1 MPVTCTAVFY
11 CPMSENVVTEK
22 EHTGIMVALFLPL
35 VIAQGVASLYR
46 DQFDLNAT
54 ITPANELHI
63 TLMYL
68 GDTGET
74 TYDAGQLS
82 DWLAEWARGQQPI
95 KGKLNGVGKFNSE
108 SPEGVPVYLSYDSPE
123 LPAFRQSLVGFFQ
136 SKGLRFEFNHGFTP
150 HITLAYTPNYK
161 DGWLIDVPQ
170 QEITFNE
177 VVLAYGGNRFVA
189 PLGNQSGFFV
199 TKDAQGNDRWVLIS
213 SSAYVDRDGEIVTE
227 KALQKAVERMD
238 ATGDYG
244 ELRWW
249 HTGVVL
255 GKADYAAVYAHQLIE
270 SGTFVSKAVAESVK
284 AAAGTLGASIGFRH
298 PPTQPTNKE
307 YHDIAI
313 VERSLLPRGKESN
326 LYTRLSVA
334 GGTMK
339 ELSAEKRAGLIA
351 VLGEDEAN
359 AHLAVME
366 RTAKEADEA
375 GLIRKESKGWFQRL
389 KEAFAAIPDPNEED
403 ELDLDDDATDE
414 LEVPA
419 EKKEA
424 KSKKSDDADEDDT
437 PMTRGEFKASM
448 AKFEAK
454 MTGLLGE
461 RQKETDTLATKEE
474 VAQVAAAVTPV
485 VTIQKETVERLG
497 QVEKQVQT
505 LVGETLPRGMAG
517 IFRASVEGSAATD
530 KAAEQAKTLKA
541 QQTRD
546 PLETYLDERLG
557 A

>member
-1 MPVTCTAVFY
+1 MRDSRLFCCLMPNDLSIKCQGLYDSLKKQGYSKQEAARISNGLWRKGECTGKRKSKN
-11 CPMSENVVTEK
+11 MSE
-22 EHTGIMVALFLPL
+22 FL
-35 VIAQGVASLYR
+35 
-46 DQFDLNAT
+46 
-54 ITPANELHI
+54 
-63 TLMYL
+63 
-68 GDTGET
+68 
-74 TYDAGQLS
+74 
-82 DWLAEWARGQQPI
+82 
-95 KGKLNGVGKFNSE
+95 
-108 SPEGVPVYLSYDSPE
+108 
-123 LPAFRQSLVGFFQ
+123 
-136 SKGLRFEFNHGFTP
+136 
-150 HITLAYTPNYK
+150 
-161 DGWLIDVPQ
+161 
-170 QEITFNE
+170 
-177 VVLAYGGNRFVA
+177 
-189 PLGNQSGFFV
+189 V

-375 GLIRKESKGWFQRL
+375 GWVRKEGKGWFQRL
-389 KEAFAAIPDPNEED
+389 KEAFAAIPDPDEEED
-403 ELDLDDDATDE
+403 ELELDDDAADE

-424 KSKKSDDADEDDT
+424 KPAKKSDDADEDDV

-448 AKFEAK
+448 AKWEAK
-454 MTGLLGE
+454 MAGLLGE
-461 RQKETDTLATKEE
+461 SKKETDTLATKEE

-497 QVEKQVQT
+497 QVEKQVKT
-505 LVGETLPRGMAG
+505 LVGDTLPRGMAG
-517 IFRASVEGSAATD
+517 IFRASIDSSAATE
-530 KAAEQAKTLKA
+530 KAAEQATKLKA

-546 PLETYLDERLG
+546 PLEVMLDERLG

>member
-1 MPVTCTAVFY
+1 
-11 CPMSENVVTEK
+11 MSE
-22 EHTGIMVALFLPL
+22 FL
-35 VIAQGVASLYR
+35 
-46 DQFDLNAT
+46 
-54 ITPANELHI
+54 
-63 TLMYL
+63 
-68 GDTGET
+68 
-74 TYDAGQLS
+74 
-82 DWLAEWARGQQPI
+82 
-95 KGKLNGVGKFNSE
+95 
-108 SPEGVPVYLSYDSPE
+108 
-123 LPAFRQSLVGFFQ
+123 
-136 SKGLRFEFNHGFTP
+136 
-150 HITLAYTPNYK
+150 
-161 DGWLIDVPQ
+161 
-170 QEITFNE
+170 
-177 VVLAYGGNRFVA
+177 
-189 PLGNQSGFFV
+189 V
-199 TKDAQGNDRWVLIS
+199 TKDAQGNYRWVLIS

-227 KALQKAVERMD
+227 KALQRAVERMD
-238 ATGDYG
+238 AMGDYG

-255 GKADYAAVYAHQLIE
+255 GVADYAAVYAHQLIE
-270 SGTFVSKAVAESVK
+270 SGTFASKAVAESVK
-284 AAAGTLGASIGFRH
+284 TAAGMLGASIGFRH

-334 GGTMK
+334 GGRMDEK
-339 ELSAEKRAGLIA
+339 KKAELVEL
-351 VLGEDEAN
+351 LGEEEAAN
-359 AHLAVME
+359 RLGAME

-375 GLIRKESKGWFQRL
+375 GVTRKEKGLGGRFMDWLFGQPEL
-389 KEAFAAIPDPNEED
+389 EAIKEADPDDEGD
-403 ELDLDDDATDE
+403 ELELDDDATDE
-414 LEVPA
+414 LEVAA

-424 KSKKSDDADEDDT
+424 KPAKKSDDADGDDL

-454 MTGLLGE
+454 MAGLVGE

-485 VTIQKETVERLG
+485 VTIQKDTVTRLG

-517 IFRASVEGSAATD
+517 LFRASVDSSAATD

-541 QQTRD
+541 QQQRD
-546 PLETYLDERLG
+546 PLESYLDERLG

>member
-1 MPVTCTAVFY
+1 
-11 CPMSENVVTEK
+11 MSKNTVTEK

-35 VIAQGVASLYR
+35 VIAQGVAALYR
-46 DQFDLNAT
+46 DQFDLDAT
-54 ITPANELHI
+54 VIPANELHL
-63 TLMYL
+63 TLLYL
-68 GDTGET
+68 GDTSET
-74 TYDAGQLS
+74 TYDAGQLF
-82 DWLAEWARGQQPI
+82 DWLAEWARGQQSI
-95 KGKLNGVGKFNSE
+95 KGKLNGVGKFNSV
-108 SPEGVPVYLSYDSPE
+108 SPEGAPVYLSYDSPE
-123 LPAFRQSLVGFFQ
+123 LPAFRQSLVDFFQ
-136 SKGLRFEFNHGFTP
+136 SKGLQLEFNHGFTP

-177 VVLAYGGNRFVA
+177 VVLAYGENHFVA

-199 TKDAQGNDRWVLIS
+199 TKDTQGNYRWVLIS

-270 SGTFVSKAVAESVK
+270 SGTFVSKAVAAGVSM
-284 AAAGTLGASIGFRH
+284 AAGKLGGSIGFRH
-298 PPTQPTNKE
+298 PPTQPRNKQYE
-307 YHDIAI
+307 DIAI
-313 VERSLLPRGKESN
+313 QERSLLPRGKESN
-326 LYTRLSVA
+326 LFTQLSVT
-334 GGTMK
+334 GGRMDERK
-339 ELSAEKRAGLIA
+339 KAALFEL
-351 VLGEDEAN
+351 LGESEAT
-359 AHLAVME
+359 ALLSHADV
-366 RTAKEADEA
+366 TAKAADEA
-375 GLIRKESKGWFQRL
+375 GVTRKEKGLGGRFMDWLFGQPEL
-389 KEAFAAIPDPNEED
+389 EAIKEADPTDEED

-424 KSKKSDDADEDDT
+424 KPAKKSDDADGDDM

-448 AKFEAK
+448 AKWEAK
-454 MTGLLGE
+454 MAGVLGE
-461 RQKETDTLATKEE
+461 RQKEADTLATKEE

-517 IFRASVEGSAATD
+517 MFRASVAGSAATD
-530 KAAEQAKTLKA
+530 KAAQQAETLKA

-546 PLETYLDERLG
+546 PLEVMLDERLG